1 HVEFLG
7 DHDRRHPDR
16 PASLSAGRRTVT
28 RHETLGLDFGTS
40 NSAMAFVGADGVARA
55 VPLEGGEP
63 MLPTAVFFNAEE
75 RSIHFGREAIAL
87 YLTGVD
93 GRLMR
98 SLKSLLGSSL
108 LDEQTRVPEGMV
120 NFRDVIARFIRE
132 MRERACQRL

>member
-1 HVEFLG
+1 MRPRSAACRWPSRSIRP
-7 DHDRRHPDR
+7 RRADAMQGAR
-16 PASLSAGRRTVT
+16 AG
-28 RHETLGLDFGTS
+28 TLGLDFGTS
-40 NSAMAFVGADGVARA
+40 NSAMAFVGEDGVARA

-108 LDEQTRVPEGMV
+108 LDEQTR
-120 NFRDVIARFIRE
+120 
-132 MRERACQRL
+132 